1 MRLKG
6 LSGLDR
12 LHCAQLGM
20 RKAQGIV
27 ELSRLVRSGLVGK
40 MSAVLKLVQSQQ
52 FLDHVEVDVEA
63 TGRNGHSLHSA
74 FSYLALW
81 NPSVVRY
88 LIERFSLEG
97 SLVLDPLCSAGTVGI
112 EAALA
117 KRHFVGCST
126 SPELRK
132 LARARLSPADIAEV
146 ALRLQFVNFKRPV
159 DVRSFVAPL
168 PLFFD
173 VDTFCELSNIRAS
186 LRDGSNRVD
195 AFVEFVIAS
204 VLHGHTVG
212 HLSGYTSPHEAL
224 TPDAQAAMNTK
235 RGEVPSYRAVSAR
248 VLKKAAALLRDG
260 VPSVLQSNEI
270 ERSVLASAPHNI
282 TQISTPQVDLALVC
296 PEQPGFVQHGMRS
309 WLRTW
314 WLGGE
319 KSAARSEINNV
330 EQWHGYINEILLEMA
345 RVVKRGGRT
354 VVRVGSGRLGTK
366 PVSYTGELSHV
377 LSTCLAPFWAVEGT
391 VEERFVKGVGAPK
404 GSVNRS
410 HAGAAELVVLR
421 RR

>member
-1 MRLKG
+1 
-6 LSGLDR
+6 
-12 LHCAQLGM
+12 
-20 RKAQGIV
+20 
-27 ELSRLVRSGLVGK
+27 
-40 MSAVLKLVQSQQ
+40 MSAVLKLVQAQR
-52 FLDHVEVDVEA
+52 FADHVEVDVEA
-63 TGRNGHSLHSA
+63 TGRNVHSLHSA

-88 LIERFSLEG
+88 LLERFSEQK
-97 SLVLDPLCSAGTVGI
+97 SLVLDPLCSAGTVGV
-112 EAALA
+112 EAAIA
-117 KRHFVGCST
+117 KRHFIGCST

-132 LARARLSPADIAEV
+132 LAQARLSPADIAEV

-159 DVRSFVAPL
+159 DVRSFVSPL

-186 LRDGSNRVD
+186 LRDATTRVD

-204 VLHGHTVG
+204 ILHGHTVG
-212 HLSGYTSPHEAL
+212 HLSVYTSPHEAL

-235 RGEVPSYRAVSAR
+235 RGEVPSYRAVGAR
-248 VLKKAAALLRDG
+248 VLKKAAGLLRDG

-270 ERSVLASAPHNI
+270 ERSVIAAAPHNI
-282 TQISTPQVDLALVC
+282 KQISTPQVDLALVC

-319 KSAARSEINNV
+319 KSAPKSEMNQV

-354 VVRVGSGRLGTK
+354 VVRLGAGRLGTR
-366 PVSYTGELSHV
+366 PVSYTDELSQV
-377 LSTCLAPFWAVEGT
+377 LSTCLSPYWTVEGT
-391 VEERFVKGVGAPK
+391 IEERFVKSVGSAK
-404 GSVNRS
+404 GSASRA
-410 HAGAAELVVLR
+410 HAGAGELVVLR
-421 RR
+421 RK